1 MKVATLNNRFSMQQN
16 SLLLE
21 KDAIYAFAAGEEKSR
36 PGLKASKDRLTYL
49 LEANAAGEFKLKPML
64 ITIPK
69 ILGPLRSMLN
79 LLSLCS
85 INRTTKAG

>member
-1 MKVATLNNRFSMQQN
+1 MQQN

-21 KDAIYAFAAGEEKSR
+21 KDAIYAFAAGEDKSI

-49 LEANAAGEFKLKPML
+49 LEANAAGEFKLKQVPL
-64 ITIPK
+64 YHSENSRALK
-69 ILGPLRSMLN
+69 IRLN